1 MSYRIQTWCERE
13 AARRCVKLYHS
24 GVSVRATIYIRC
36 IQLMSVV
43 HPAPHHQ
50 LYDHHQAAAAAAAG
64 ETVRSSNWLADG

>member
-1 MSYRIQTWCERE
+1 
-13 AARRCVKLYHS
+13 
-24 GVSVRATIYIRC
+24 
-36 IQLMSVV
+36 MSVV